1 MIPTLFG
8 RGSGLRR
15 VIARLKRPVFGGWHM
30 LRVWRHKGAEGVAH
44 WRRWRDEW
52 GQIADPYQNWI
63 LWMEPRRTPP
73 ARQRRQ
79 VESFSYRPR
88 ISIVT
93 PVYNPPPDVLE
104 ATLRSVLAQTYEN
117 WELCLAD
124 GNSQTPGV
132 KETLA
137 RFAQADP
144 RIRVTYLEQNEG
156 ISGNSNRALQMGR
169 GDFVLLLD
177 HDDILAPDALFE
189 VVKLLK
195 THPDTNI
202 VYFDEDKLS
211 ADGSTRLEPWFK
223 PHAWSPEM
231 LLSVNYLMH
240 SVLHRRLIK
249 EVGGFDPATDGA
261 QDWDLLLRC
270 TEKTRKIRH
279 IPRILYH
286 WRKIPGSAAAEFT
299 AKPWVFEAQAR
310 SVTAHLRRQGVPDPR
325 LTFVDTVYPR
335 PVWPTRGAMISLI
348 LPLGDRPA
356 ASMERLNALF
366 AQTAYPHWEAL
377 LLGPRRPGVRE
388 EARLRWLADAD
399 LANRAGALNQAG
411 RQAVG
416 EMLLFLDPDLVPL
429 APDWLEEMA
438 RWAERPEIGAVGAKL
453 LGPDRRVRHAGLIAG
468 LNGPAAPLFR
478 GAQPNECGM
487 FGCVDWYR
495 NYGAV
500 SGDCLLVRRDLFEA
514 VGGFSASVP
523 LREADA
529 DLCRR
534 LIAQGYRIVY
544 TPFAELIYS
553 EAAAG
558 SGVPIRIDTA
568 DPYFN
573 PNLSAER
580 AIPTFPTRGERR
592 REAI

>member
-1 MIPTLFG
+1 
-8 RGSGLRR
+8 
-15 VIARLKRPVFGGWHM
+15 
-30 LRVWRHKGAEGVAH
+30 
-44 WRRWRDEW
+44 
-52 GQIADPYQNWI
+52 
-63 LWMEPRRTPP
+63 
-73 ARQRRQ
+73 
-79 VESFSYRPR
+79 
-88 ISIVT
+88 
-93 PVYNPPPDVLE
+93 
-104 ATLRSVLAQTYEN
+104 
-117 WELCLAD
+117 
-124 GNSQTPGV
+124 
-132 KETLA
+132 
-137 RFAQADP
+137 
-144 RIRVTYLEQNEG
+144 
-156 ISGNSNRALQMGR
+156 
-169 GDFVLLLD
+169 
-177 HDDILAPDALFE
+177 
-189 VVKLLK
+189 
-195 THPDTNI
+195 
-202 VYFDEDKLS
+202 
-211 ADGSTRLEPWFK
+211 
-223 PHAWSPEM
+223 
-231 LLSVNYLMH
+231 
-240 SVLHRRLIK
+240 
-249 EVGGFDPATDGA
+249 
-261 QDWDLLLRC
+261 
-270 TEKTRKIRH
+270 
-279 IPRILYH
+279 
-286 WRKIPGSAAAEFT
+286 
-299 AKPWVFEAQAR
+299 
-310 SVTAHLRRQGVPDPR
+310 
-325 LTFVDTVYPR
+325 
-335 PVWPTRGAMISLI
+335 
-348 LPLGDRPA
+348 
-356 ASMERLNALF
+356 
-366 AQTAYPHWEAL
+366 
-377 LLGPRRPGVRE
+377 
-388 EARLRWLADAD
+388 ARLRWLADAD